1 MEPLNDKLPE
11 KTQTNAEEVAA
22 ARSRDR
28 HSSKERERKSHE
40 RETRKSRETGE
51 DNDDDDAAGSL
62 EAPGDGAPPF
72 SPLVSRGRDCSP
84 SSDRSTNRRFNFK
97 TGNAKPTGYDSRGKK
112 LPKSPEAQKPP
123 EVIAREQELRQR
135 MATYRLVAEQK
146 EAAALEARK
155 LAKVQADAAAAAA
168 FAEARR
174 RTVLAE
180 QAQETQNNSRSQSR
194 RVKSPL
200 QPDQSPRSSAGGGSR
215 RPSRD
220 ASPRPAGGGRAT
232 SPRASSSGGL
242 SGSRG
247 SPRAPSPRPSS
258 PRARSPRAPPGLGP
272 GMLEASPSISL
283 PSELTPGLTPAM
295 ARRIGD
301 LERQKLDA
309 VENEDYALAFKLKNR
324 ITVRSYV

>member
-1 MEPLNDKLPE
+1 MEPQMEPLNDDPE
-11 KTQTNAEEVAA
+11 KPQTNAKEVAT

-28 HSSKERERKSHE
+28 HSSKERERKSQE
-40 RETRKSRETGE
+40 QEARKSRESGE
-51 DNDDDDAAGSL
+51 DNDDDDAGSL

-72 SPLVSRGRDCSP
+72 SPLVSRGRDCSQ

-97 TGNAKPTGYDSRGKK
+97 TGNANPTGYDSRGKK

-123 EVIAREQELRQR
+123 EVLAREQELRQR

-155 LAKVQADAAAAAA
+155 LAKAQADAAAAAA

-174 RTVLAE
+174 RMVLAE

-200 QPDQSPRSSAGGGSR
+200 QRDQSPRSSAGGGSR

-232 SPRASSSGGL
+232 SPRASGGGL

-247 SPRAPSPRPSS
+247 SPRTPSLRPSS

-324 ITVRSYV
+324 IMVRN